1 MQRNIIETLMG
12 AVVLV
17 VAAMF
22 IVLAYSVASL
32 RASSGYEITAYFNKI
47 GGVKVGSDI
56 RVSGISI
63 GSVTALE
70 LDPASFRAVVTM
82 TVDEGY
88 IFTVDSTAAIA
99 SEGLLGGNYIELVPG
114 GSPDT
119 IEPGGNIEY
128 TQDSVDIVQLLGRF
142 IFSVEKAGGE
152 PK

>member
-1 MQRNIIETLMG
+1 MQRNMIETLMG

-22 IVLAYSVASL
+22 IVLAYSAANL
-32 RASSGYEITAYFNKI
+32 RASTGYEITADFNKI
-47 GGVKVGSDI
+47 GGIKVGSDI
-56 RVSGISI
+56 RVSGISV

-82 TVDEGY
+82 TLDESY
-88 IFTVDSTAAIA
+88 TFTEDTTAAIA

-114 GSPDT
+114 GSPDM

-152 PK
+152 TK

>member
-1 MQRNIIETLMG
+1 MQRNVIETLMG
-12 AVVLV
+12 AVVLI

-32 RASSGYEITAYFNKI
+32 RAGTGYEITAYFNKI

-82 TVDEGY
+82 TVDEDY

-99 SEGLLGGNYIELVPG
+99 SEGLLGGNYIELAPG
-114 GSPDT
+114 GSPDM

-128 TQDSVDIVQLLGRF
+128 TQDSVDIIQLLGRF
-142 IFSVEKAGGE
+142 IFSVEKAGSE
-152 PK
+152 PR